1 MQTMKTKTRMNSKAM
16 LAKYLLGGAVVGA
29 LALSP
34 VAAKADHHMND
45 MHAYGAAAVR
55 ATPVPEPISV
65 SGKVDNYWL
74 DRSGYVTALS
84 LDTGGEKKEIIRFS
98 PSQARRMY
106 TKYPVGSDLTVWVT
120 PSTGKHKY
128 WNARGLGADRP
139 VVWYPVNTTSDFD
152 WLSAYAYI
160 LPDSKASV
168 VSGKLSG
175 IVIDKS
181 GDVLALALETDS
193 GWTLVRV
200 PAELRQVARGSIGS
214 ERVAPLFKG
223 AHVEV
228 RGVMEAP
235 RWGVLTPFSS
245 RIAADTIAVNGKH
258 AGAIGIQALPR
269 DRRESLLNWNIG
281 GLNSD
286 SIFDAQANEL
296 GYGVYK
302 PVGEPMGE
310 NMAAAL
316 RPSNNATVAIG
327 STRATG
333 RVVLRKPN
341 GEELPVVEKSG
352 RYFAQAS
359 GGRSYEI
366 RHHDGR
372 FAVPVPLEG
381 SRMQMIMA
389 DNTRYEMDTVDGRLM
404 VVLAD
409 GTKSAVTLHTL

>member
-1 MQTMKTKTRMNSKAM
+1 MQAMKTKKRMDSKAL
-16 LAKYLLGGAVVGA
+16 LAKYLLGGAVLGA

-34 VAAKADHHMND
+34 LAAKADEGMQS
-45 MHAYGAAAVR
+45 YGAAAVR
-55 ATPVPEPISV
+55 ATPVPEPITL
-65 SGKVDNYWL
+65 SGKVNNYWL
-74 DRSGYVTALS
+74 DRSGYVSALS
-84 LDTGGEKKEIIRFS
+84 LDTGAERKEIIRFS
-98 PSQARRMY
+98 PSHARRMY
-106 TKYPVGSDLTVWVT
+106 TTYPVGSDLTVWVT
-120 PSTGKHKY
+120 PSTGKRKY
-128 WNARGLGADRP
+128 WNARALGADRP
-139 VVWYPVNTTSDFD
+139 VIWYPVNTTSDFD
-152 WLSAYAYI
+152 WLSAYAYV
-160 LPDSKASV
+160 LPDTKASV
-168 VSGKLSG
+168 VSGKLRG

-181 GDVLALALETDS
+181 NDVLALALDTPN

-223 AHVEV
+223 ADVEV

-245 RIAADTIAVNGKH
+245 RIAADTIAINGKH
-258 AGAIGIQALPR
+258 AGSIGIQAMPR

-296 GYGVYK
+296 GYGIYR

-316 RPSNNATVAIG
+316 RPSTASIAMG
-327 STRATG
+327 DTRATG
-333 RVVLRKPN
+333 RVVLRTTN
-341 GEELPVVEKSG
+341 GEELPVVQKDD
-352 RYFAQAS
+352 RMFAQAS

-372 FAVPVPLEG
+372 FAVPVPLSG

-409 GTKSAVTLHTL
+409 GTKTPVTLHTL